1 MLKKVKNI
9 LKSIFKSGKS
19 RLKEKIKKDLLPKI
33 KTLIKN
39 KGSRA
44 IETILK
50 NFLIIIWINYEKI

>member
-1 MLKKVKNI
+1 MLEKVKII

-19 RLKEKIKKDLLPKI
+19 RLKEKIKKDLLPKM

-44 IETILK
+44 IDDIEKLF
-50 NFLIIIWINYEKI
+50 NNYLDKL